1 MAERE
6 SVEAADESRTCRSV
20 IAAARALA
28 PLIVGIAV
36 ARTGLIASSYSSYR
50 SSDEGLFTDGATLLA
65 LVVLL
70 IPFAIIAKSRKAI
83 PKAWVSRIAVVSFVV
98 EMLSASSIGLLHLFD
113 VNNVALHLTLSI
125 ICMLSASSSMFY
137 WLRRLRGTGTVV
149 TVAYVFSALILSEF
163 ILFATALMGPAIG
176 SIVAGLLALAQF
188 PCKRISYRR
197 TTPYSK
203 DQLTAEKAFPGFDEN
218 TLKSR
223 QLLVA
228 MAVSIGLLG
237 VVSGFLR
244 GYPDGDAIP
253 LGLITRIG
261 YALLTVAL
269 SIAAI
274 VLTVG
279 KHQSTMPVGFF
290 IILEALACLALVF
303 YAAFPDILE
312 VGALFTTT
320 LNALMVGLAWYI
332 VIAFMSF
339 GWRDAYYYALAGWF
353 VWLGAR
359 SLTRTVFLVTTGIV
373 GNPAFAIAITAG
385 LVVLSTQATLGL
397 FLAIEREHVARAESG
412 AAQKDAVA
420 SGTVMH
426 IMGLDQETDLASLRQ
441 TSMKHSAEIMGKQ
454 FLLSEREV
462 EVLALY
468 ALGFTQKKVAE
479 ELYITQSTA
488 HEHIKRIY
496 AKTGMHSRQEIID
509 YIKQYA
515 S

>member
-6 SVEAADESRTCRSV
+6 SVEAADENRTCRGV
-20 IAAARALA
+20 IAAVRALA

-70 IPFAIIAKSRKAI
+70 IPFAIITKSRKTI
-83 PKAWVSRIAVVSFVV
+83 PKAWVSRIAAVSFVV

-113 VNNVALHLTLSI
+113 VHSVASHLTLSV

-163 ILFATALMGPAIG
+163 ILFATALMGPAVG

-203 DQLTAEKAFPGFDEN
+203 DQLIAEKAFPGFDED

-279 KHQSTMPVGFF
+279 KHRSSMPVGFF

-303 YAAFPDILE
+303 YAAFPDMLE

-320 LNALMVGLAWYI
+320 LNALMVGLAWHI

-359 SLTRTVFLVTTGIV
+359 SLTRTVFLVTTGLV

-397 FLAIEREHVARAESG
+397 FLAIERKHVARAESG

>member
-6 SVEAADESRTCRSV
+6 SVEAADESRTCRGV
-20 IAAARALA
+20 IAAVRALA

-70 IPFAIIAKSRKAI
+70 IPFAIIAKSRKTI
-83 PKAWVSRIAVVSFVV
+83 PKAWVSRIAAVSFVV

-113 VNNVALHLTLSI
+113 VHSVASHLTLSV
-125 ICMLSASSSMFY
+125 ICTLSASSSMFY

-163 ILFATALMGPAIG
+163 ILFATALMGPAVG

-197 TTPYSK
+197 TTLYSK
-203 DQLTAEKAFPGFDEN
+203 DQLTAEKAFPGFDED

-274 VLTVG
+274 VLTAG
-279 KHQSTMPVGFF
+279 KHRSIMPVDFF

-303 YAAFPDILE
+303 YAAFPDMLE

-320 LNALMVGLAWYI
+320 LNALMVGLAWHI

-339 GWRDAYYYALAGWF
+339 GWRDAYLLRAGRVVRLARRALAHAHGVSRHHRPRWKPRVRHSDYGRLGCSLNAGYARPVPRHRAQARRARGKRSGAEGRGRF
-353 VWLGAR
+353 GHRHAHHGTQPGDRSGKPEADQHEAFRRDHGKAVPAFGAR
-359 SLTRTVFLVTTGIV
+359 G
-373 GNPAFAIAITAG
+373 
-385 LVVLSTQATLGL
+385 
-397 FLAIEREHVARAESG
+397 
-412 AAQKDAVA
+412 
-420 SGTVMH
+420 
-426 IMGLDQETDLASLRQ
+426 
-441 TSMKHSAEIMGKQ
+441 
-454 FLLSEREV
+454 
-462 EVLALY
+462 
-468 ALGFTQKKVAE
+468 
-479 ELYITQSTA
+479 
-488 HEHIKRIY
+488 
-496 AKTGMHSRQEIID
+496 
-509 YIKQYA
+509 
-515 S
+515 

>member
-20 IAAARALA
+20 IAAVRALA

-70 IPFAIIAKSRKAI
+70 IPFAIIAKSRKVI

-113 VNNVALHLTLSI
+113 VHNVALHLTLSV

-163 ILFATALMGPAIG
+163 ILFATALMGPAVG

-203 DQLTAEKAFPGFDEN
+203 DQLTAEKAFPGFDED

-303 YAAFPDILE
+303 YAAFPDMLE

-320 LNALMVGLAWYI
+320 LNALMVGLA
-332 VIAFMSF
+332 
-339 GWRDAYYYALAGWF
+339 
-353 VWLGAR
+353 
-359 SLTRTVFLVTTGIV
+359 
-373 GNPAFAIAITAG
+373 
-385 LVVLSTQATLGL
+385 
-397 FLAIEREHVARAESG
+397 
-412 AAQKDAVA
+412 
-420 SGTVMH
+420 
-426 IMGLDQETDLASLRQ
+426 
-441 TSMKHSAEIMGKQ
+441 
-454 FLLSEREV
+454 
-462 EVLALY
+462 
-468 ALGFTQKKVAE
+468 
-479 ELYITQSTA
+479 
-488 HEHIKRIY
+488 
-496 AKTGMHSRQEIID
+496 
-509 YIKQYA
+509 
-515 S
+515 

>member
-6 SVEAADESRTCRSV
+6 SVEAADESRMCRSV
-20 IAAARALA
+20 IAAVRALA

-70 IPFAIIAKSRKAI
+70 IPFAIIAKSRKVI

-98 EMLSASSIGLLHLFD
+98 EMFSASSIGLLHLFD

-312 VGALFTTT
+312 VGALFTNDAQRAHGGAGMVHRHRVHEFRMARCVLLRAGRVVRLARRALAHAHGVSRHHRHRWEPCVRHSDYGRFGCS
-320 LNALMVGLAWYI
+320 LNAG
-332 VIAFMSF
+332 
-339 GWRDAYYYALAGWF
+339 D
-353 VWLGAR
+353 
-359 SLTRTVFLVTTGIV
+359 TRPV
-373 GNPAFAIAITAG
+373 PC
-385 LVVLSTQATLGL
+385 
-397 FLAIEREHVARAESG
+397 H
-412 AAQKDAVA
+412 
-420 SGTVMH
+420 
-426 IMGLDQETDLASLRQ
+426 
-441 TSMKHSAEIMGKQ
+441 
-454 FLLSEREV
+454 
-462 EVLALY
+462 
-468 ALGFTQKKVAE
+468 
-479 ELYITQSTA
+479 
-488 HEHIKRIY
+488 
-496 AKTGMHSRQEIID
+496 
-509 YIKQYA
+509 
-515 S
+515 